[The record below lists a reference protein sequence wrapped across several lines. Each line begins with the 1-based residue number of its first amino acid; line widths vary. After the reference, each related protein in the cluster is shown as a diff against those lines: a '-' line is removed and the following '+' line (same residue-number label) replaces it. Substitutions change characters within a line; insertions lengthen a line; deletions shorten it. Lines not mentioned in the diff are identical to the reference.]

1 MPVHRPRQAQ
11 RINQLFILVSITT
24 VFTLYFLFFREPPS
38 RTHGLSSSQQ
48 QQPQRPGSGKLATAS
63 RELVVASVKAD
74 DTAWI
79 QEQLAGWKA
88 NIYVA
93 DGDAASN
100 SGLSVPV
107 NKGREAMVYLTS
119 IRLAARLYDIHA
131 WTAVPMAQRRPNIRY
146 VQTMDR
152 LGGQVVQM
160 ALNDYTSSTP
170 ADGASVI
177 SKLQL
182 QAVVKT
188 GYAPLR
194 CTWIPGCPVELH
206 PLKPVDEGPIVR
218 QQTELAFAAVFK
230 TLFPGTEVP
239 AEVGATCSSQF
250 AATREQVML
259 RPKADYERIR
269 KWLVETNLPDD
280 ISGRIMEYMWHMIMQ
295 KKPVYCPPAGECYC
309 FTFGLCNLEC
319 TAAKCEK
326 QYVLPTYAA
335 VPDGWPEKG
344 GGENGWPKPGWN
356 Q

>member
-24 VFTLYFLFFREPPS
+24 VFTLYYLFFREPPT
-38 RTHGLSSSQQ
+38 RTHGLLSSSQQ
-48 QQPQRPGSGKLATAS
+48 QQQQQPGGPGKLATAS

-79 QEQLAGWKA
+79 REQLAGWKA

-93 DGDAASN
+93 DADAASN
-100 SGLSVPV
+100 PGLSVPV
-107 NKGREAMVYLTS
+107 NKGREAMAYLTY
-119 IRLAARLYDIHA
+119 IIDRYDSLPDFMIFMHG
-131 WTAVPMAQRRPNIRY
+131 RRY
-146 VQTMDR
+146 QWH
-152 LGGQVVQM
+152 
-160 ALNDYTSSTP
+160 NDDPIY
-170 ADGASVI
+170 DGASVI
-177 SKLQL
+177 RKLQL

-218 QQTELAFAAVFK
+218 QQTELAFATVFK
-230 TLFPGTEVP
+230 TLFPGVEVP

-259 RPKADYERIR
+259 RPKMDYERIR

-319 TAAKCEK
+319 TAARCEK

-335 VPDGWPEKG
+335 VPDGWPDKG